1 MIGQYIA
8 RSNSF
13 FLPFLLGSFDVRRR
27 CHRAR
32 DQNLNYRFSQAS
44 RIFLMQDSVLLPP
57 NECWAFLKIRK
68 SRFKWVLSL
77 RKCSFLIVGISLYF
91 KTNRKDQSITS
102 KGSRLANQIKSNGRF
117 TQCKFV
123 KCQFNL
129 EVQCWRRSSV
139 AIFLCYPSISIRR
152 FVSFDYRIH
161 DSVPYTILNSS
172 LGFCWP
178 KAHGGSSSSFSAF
191 LRHSLR
197 TIHRRIEHK
206 TER

>member
-77 RKCSFLIVGISLYF
+77 RKCSFLIDRISLYKF
-91 KTNRKDQSITS
+91 CLVA
-102 KGSRLANQIKSNGRF
+102 GSMRNIDF
-117 TQCKFV
+117 C
-123 KCQFNL
+123 
-129 EVQCWRRSSV
+129 SS
-139 AIFLCYPSISIRR
+139 AW
-152 FVSFDYRIH
+152 
-161 DSVPYTILNSS
+161 SS
-172 LGFCWP
+172 LLKLKLARYHRSYW
-178 KAHGGSSSSFSAF
+178 SSFATPMSKRHSHTNAPQYGNWHFGYTEATWRHFPLCAF
-191 LRHSLR
+191 LWLFLINQKLNFATSLR
-197 TIHRRIEHK
+197 HAQNPNCTSN
-206 TER
+206 